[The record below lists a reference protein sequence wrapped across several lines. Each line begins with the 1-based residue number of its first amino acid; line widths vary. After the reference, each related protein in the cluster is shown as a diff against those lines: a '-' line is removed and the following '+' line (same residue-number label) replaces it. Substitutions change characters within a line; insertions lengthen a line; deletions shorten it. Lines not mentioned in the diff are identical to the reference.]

1 MKSDLTRNPIGNR
14 RFAVAFVLAVF
25 CVTTALAVMPFVQSG
40 SAAAAT
46 AMPAATPDPNEVLT
60 EESAGALIDEYSGAL
75 MEILNNDQT
84 TVNAIIGGWDA
95 ANLAG
100 KTRGQAMTLLFI
112 DVKPVVSDTAVQNQI
127 MNRWKNGADSDAE
140 PEPTVAPVQVPP
152 VRSAP
157 NGGGNKNAPAGGN
170 NNNLPAGDDN
180 NFMEAVMVGRRAP
193 SFLSPEAGISSDLKL
208 QEGVKESYQFEGII
222 GQLRLSAGMPLAYK
236 GQKYTVYQDL
246 DDPDRQTKL
255 DGINQGIKILID
267 RGINL
272 PPRLEFYIAHDQN
285 GFPRTSPFCKDP
297 NGQEAYLQLPDGKP
311 WPKCMNIPMAQTWKR
326 DRAWSPVARIVIS
339 SLRPPNEKSI
349 SAMGIN
355 GLSKIPVTTIHE
367 VCHLLHE
374 RFAGEFFW
382 TIPPTPPTNIDVTQ
396 YANKAKKEFVAEVCA
411 GLVLG
416 LNFEPRV
423 MTEYQ
428 QYRGPETSRRSL
440 GSIPL
445 FPKLPKLK

>member
-1 MKSDLTRNPIGNR
+1 MPHVGVERFCPGGAEKNR
-14 RFAVAFVLAVF
+14 AEHQKASEAVAEQVAEAV
-25 CVTTALAVMPFVQSG
+25 PRI
-40 SAAAAT
+40 
-46 AMPAATPDPNEVLT
+46 ER
-60 EESAGALIDEYSGAL
+60 
-75 MEILNNDQT
+75 DQ
-84 TVNAIIGGWDA
+84 DA
-95 ANLAG
+95 
-100 KTRGQAMTLLFI
+100 R
-112 DVKPVVSDTAVQNQI
+112 V
-127 MNRWKNGADSDAE
+127 
-140 PEPTVAPVQVPP
+140 
-152 VRSAP
+152 
-157 NGGGNKNAPAGGN
+157 
-170 NNNLPAGDDN
+170 GDD
-180 NFMEAVMVGRRAP
+180 
-193 SFLSPEAGISSDLKL
+193 
-208 QEGVKESYQFEGII
+208 
-222 GQLRLSAGMPLAYK
+222 SAYP
-236 GQKYTVYQDL
+236 
-246 DDPDRQTKL
+246 
-255 DGINQGIKILID
+255 
-267 RGINL
+267 
-272 PPRLEFYIAHDQN
+272 
-285 GFPRTSPFCKDP
+285 KDP